1 MSDLQAADPTKDNQQ
16 AAEEAAKGESLLT
29 ADVKGTTSS
38 TQGAA
43 SELPHAWM
51 NGLTTEQKADA
62 DLIKSLSKF
71 ERGIPDIVK
80 SYAELEKKA
89 GQAIVVPNEKAT
101 EEEKAAYR
109 KAIGVPE
116 KPEDYKLEPVTLPE
130 GLTVDLAMQK
140 AFLQIAHAADLNP
153 NQVNTINQWYMKV
166 IGEQIVD
173 AQKVIKT
180 TKAEAE
186 AAIDKKYKLDSAA
199 AKGYME
205 RAFARY
211 ATPALAAKFV
221 KTGLDNDPETIE
233 MFINIGR
240 DMGDHVFVDG
250 SRGEHLESGVV
261 GQRTDEQIAATVYP
275 PKEGQ

>member
-116 KPEDYKLEPVTLPE
+116 KPEDYKLEPATLPE
-130 GLTVDLAMQK
+130 GLTVDEAMQK
-140 AFLQIAHAADLNP
+140 QFLQIVHAAGLNP
-153 NQVNTINQWYMKV
+153 NQVNAINQWYMKT

-173 AQKVIKT
+173 AQKVVKT
-180 TKAEAE
+180 TRAEAE
-186 AAIDKKYKLDSAA
+186 AAITKKYGLDRDA

-211 ATPALAAKFV
+211 ATPSLAEKYI

-261 GQRTDEQIAATVYP
+261 GQRTDEQIAATMYP
-275 PKEGQ
+275 PEEGQ

>member
-1 MSDLQAADPTKDNQQ
+1 MSDPQATAPITDNAAAVVTPGQEGSVLTGNPT
-16 AAEEAAKGESLLT
+16 AAAGATPSAE
-29 ADVKGTTSS
+29 
-38 TQGAA
+38 GAA
-43 SELPHAWM
+43 TKELPAWM
-51 NGLTTEQKADA
+51 SQLPV
-62 DLIKSLSKF
+62 DLKTDESIAKFPNVWDLAKSYKELSGKLSK
-71 ERGIPDIVK
+71 
-80 SYAELEKKA
+80 A
-89 GQAIVVPNEKAT
+89 VVPPGDTAT
-101 EEEKAAYR
+101 EEEKASYR

-116 KPEDYKLEPVTLPE
+116 KPEDYKLEPATLPE
-130 GLTVDLAMQK
+130 GLTVDEAMQK
-140 AFLQIAHAADLNP
+140 AFLKVCHDNDIVPAKANA
-153 NQVNTINQWYMKV
+153 INQWYMKA

-173 AQKVIKT
+173 AQKVVKT

-186 AAIDKKYKLDSAA
+186 SAIDKKYGLDRDA

-211 ATPALAAKFV
+211 ATPSLAEKYI

-261 GQRTDEQIAATVYP
+261 GQRTDEQIAATMYP
-275 PKEGQ
+275 PEEGQ